1 MNKYLITRLALI
13 TALIFGTQPF
23 FEVIAAVTGPQLE
36 PKVGAVT
43 QENVYSQQALYDEKS
58 PLGAFQQLHLV
69 GFHQISTHEQVNGNV
84 ITDLLDYHAP
94 IEAQLSYV
102 RQIQAE
108 TDVVL
113 TKNTP
118 DAIAVLGKNIEVQNR
133 DQGAGISVMTTNG
146 QRVQVL
152 QPDQSLNPETILQD
166 GELEF
171 QDLAE
176 LKTLAI
182 NFNQL
187 VSQYARTKGIE
198 TITEGEQLTITF
210 DAETQVQVE
219 NFTAETLANVKKIVI
234 KGMPKTHE
242 QTYFLNLDL
251 QGQKAFNFP
260 KVVIEYPNGE
270 QVAIEETAELSNNL
284 IWNLFD
290 SKVENTLTNATVT
303 INDELTSN
311 LLAPLATFDLQ
322 ASVKGFVIAEAIQVF
337 APTYAASFTGET
349 INRAADEPETTPEAT
364 TPEVSDPTP
373 EAEVPETETPE
384 TTPEVEGTIPETE
397 AVQPLVETYDLNG
410 LTVTKSIDKTNL
422 TVGEEAT
429 VTLTVRG
436 TQSSSSLPVMTNNE
450 EIILVIDT
458 SQSTGAKWDE
468 YKTQMKT
475 FIANLFAANPNTNN
489 GGKVTIKAIAFNGP
503 GTGQDQNRNTQ
514 DSRLIFDQ
522 TKTLAEINTLLDGIQ
537 PGKSVSNGSDK
548 ASTNISGLFYVNAG
562 ATPLKTIVDAGITR
576 NETKRIIIASDWIT
590 NTTTTMAHVTD
601 DTIFNGDAANDAKI
615 KFGDFVQN
623 QIFNNGKITDKSKVK
638 IYPIQLYSTTNS
650 TVNEF
655 ITGFATTGNAKIAN
669 LVQAQKKV
677 SAAGGLMTALNEIV
691 TSIAGTT
698 STTTPKLTLTDYL
711 DVTKFEYVANS
722 AAITG
727 ATGTAEHSANTS
739 TQTIKYSNI
748 TKGTSDV
755 VVTYKIKAKTVGTNI
770 PLSPT
775 TSMPNVAD
783 GTNTQNFNLI
793 QATVAAAPTP
803 EVTLDLTADVNKAEI
818 TQGEEVEITLGLS
831 ANDKVSGT
839 ITDFIDTA
847 KFEFVPG
854 TYTAV
859 SGTTEVGSVTINASA
874 KSIQWEIK
882 QEAKNI
888 EATYKIKA
896 KSGAVPGETLTNP
909 TETPG
914 TVVVGATVA
923 NFPDT
928 PVTIAAALPTG
939 NLTLNKTATANSDD
953 TYSIMLEA
961 KGTPEQTAPK
971 TADIVIVIDKSG
983 SMQDKIAQVKT
994 AANSFVNN
1002 FTAELASG
1010 QVRIAIASFDYSANS
1025 ASTPGASSAVRTA
1038 FTSTKATITT
1048 AINGLTASG

>member
-1 MNKYLITRLALI
+1 
-13 TALIFGTQPF
+13 
-23 FEVIAAVTGPQLE
+23 E

-133 DQGAGISVMTTNG
+133 DQGTGISVMTTNG

-166 GELEF
+166 GEIEF

-219 NFTAETLANVKKIVI
+219 NFTAESLANVKTIVI

-303 INDELTSN
+303 MNDELTGN

-337 APTYAASFTGET
+337 APTYSASFTGET
-349 INRAADEPETTPEAT
+349 INRAVDEPETTPEVT

-384 TTPEVEGTIPETE
+384 ITPEVEGTIPETE
-397 AVQPLVETYDLNG
+397 PVQPLVETYDLNG

-429 VTLTVRG
+429 VTLTVSG
-436 TQSSSSLPVMTNNE
+436 TQSSSSLPAMTNNE
-450 EIILVIDT
+450 EIILVIDI

-468 YKTQMKT
+468 YKTQLKT

-522 TKTLAEINTLLDGIQ
+522 TKTLAEINTILDGIQ

-576 NETKRIIIASDWIT
+576 NATKRIIIASDWIT
-590 NTTTTMAHVTD
+590 NTTTTMTHVTD
-601 DTIFNGDAANDAKI
+601 DTIFNREAANDAKNQ
-615 KFGDFVQN
+615 FGNFVQN
-623 QIFNNGKITDKSKVK
+623 QIFNNGKIPDKSKVK
-638 IYPIQLYSTTNS
+638 IYPIQLYSNTNS
-650 TVNEF
+650 TVNKF
-655 ITGFATTGNAKIAN
+655 ITDFATTGNAKIAN
-669 LVQAQKKV
+669 LVQAQKNV
-677 SAAGGLMTALNEIV
+677 SAADGLTTALNEIV

-698 STTTPKLTLTDYL
+698 STATPKLTITDYL
-711 DVTKFEYVANS
+711 DLTKFDYVANS
-722 AAITG
+722 ATITG
-727 ATGTAEHSANTS
+727 VSEIKTTNSSANNI
-739 TQTIKYSNI
+739 QTIQYSNI

-755 VVTYKIKAKTVGTNI
+755 VVTYKIKAKIVGTQMS
-770 PLSPT
+770 LSPT
-775 TSMPNVAD
+775 TSTPNVAD
-783 GTNTQNFNLI
+783 GTNTQKFNPI
-793 QATVAAAPTP
+793 QVTVAATPTP
-803 EVTLDLTADVNKAEI
+803 EVNLDLTAVVNKTEI
-818 TQGEEVEITLGLS
+818 TQGEAIEITLGLS
-831 ANDKVSGT
+831 ASDQVSGT

-847 KFEFVPG
+847 KFEFIPG

-909 TETPG
+909 SETPG
-914 TVVVGATVA
+914 TVVIGATVA
-923 NFPDT
+923 NFPNT

-971 TADIVIVIDKSG
+971 TA
-983 SMQDKIAQVKT
+983 
-994 AANSFVNN
+994 
-1002 FTAELASG
+1002 
-1010 QVRIAIASFDYSANS
+1010 
-1025 ASTPGASSAVRTA
+1025 
-1038 FTSTKATITT
+1038 
-1048 AINGLTASG
+1048 